1 MAYPGGKGG
10 SGVYQAIIN
19 QMPPH
24 RIYVEPFLGA
34 GSVLRN
40 KKPASAGNI
49 GIDVDTAVTSS
60 WQGDEVP
67 GLQIIQANSLE
78 WLASSTFT
86 ADTLIYLD
94 PPYLMHTRSCQ
105 RRIYRCELERPE
117 QHQQLLK
124 IIKGLSC
131 MVIIS
136 GYYSE
141 LYYQEL
147 VGWRTIQF
155 SAQTRGGRTAKEWL
169 WMNFPEPVE
178 LHDYQYLG
186 ENFRERERIK
196 RKRLRWEARLQRMP
210 AIERYAMLSAIQD
223 FRSTTP

>member
-40 KKPASAGNI
+40 KRPAAANI

-60 WQGDEVP
+60 WQGNEVP
-67 GLQIIQANSLE
+67 GLQIIRANALE
-78 WLASSTFT
+78 WLASTTFT
-86 ADTLIYLD
+86 DDTLIYLD

-105 RRIYRCELERPE
+105 RRIYRCELELPE

-124 IIKGLSC
+124 IIKGLTC
-131 MVIIS
+131 MVLIS

-141 LYYQEL
+141 LYAQEL
-147 VGWRTIQF
+147 AGWRTIQF
-155 SAQTRGGRTAKEWL
+155 SAQTRGGRTAIEWL

-196 RKRLRWEARLQRMP
+196 RKRLRWQARLKRMP